1 MQILLDIPREFVED
15 FHKDRFTDCFMRLKS
30 DTEDRLDSHNI
41 LLAGNYEIETL
52 DMLRKAFQHSVVV
65 DDGGLEVRKALN
77 AYILQAMR

>member
-1 MQILLDIPREFVED
+1 MQILLNIPREFVED

-30 DTEDRLDSHNI
+30 DTEDRLSNRNT

-65 DDGGLEVRKALN
+65 DDGGLEARKALN
-77 AYILQAMR
+77 AYILQAMG